1 MKFKHYLSVFLLVF
15 VVSATGTFIARIF
28 SPVEPIPIP
37 NGSIL
42 VFCHARIR
50 CPTCEKME
58 ILINR
63 TLDKFRKHA
72 KIQLLSLEYDAP
84 ENADFA
90 NRFHVGTAAIILID
104 KREGQIVKS
113 RDLTV
118 QVWEVIGSDTAF
130 CTMLEHEIRE
140 TFVL

>member
-15 VVSATGTFIARIF
+15 VVSAAGSFLARNF
-28 SPVEPIPIP
+28 WPGEPIPIP
-37 NGSIL
+37 DGNNL

-58 ILINR
+58 TLIHQ
-63 TLDKFRKHA
+63 TLDGLGDNT
-72 KIQLLSLEYDAP
+72 KIQLRSLEYDAP

-90 NRFHVGTAAIILID
+90 NRFHVGTAAVILID
-104 KREGQIVKS
+104 KRDGQIVKS

-118 QVWEVIGSDTAF
+118 EVWEFLGEDTAF
-130 CTMLEHEIRE
+130 RTMLDRELKEI
-140 TFVL
+140 FIP

>member
-15 VVSATGTFIARIF
+15 VVSATGSFIARTF
-28 SPVEPIPIP
+28 WPGEPIPIP
-37 NGSIL
+37 DGNNL

-58 ILINR
+58 TLIHQ
-63 TLDKFRKHA
+63 TLDEFGNPP

-90 NRFHVGTAAIILID
+90 NRFHVGTAAVILID
-104 KREGQIVKS
+104 KRDGQIVKS

-118 QVWEVIGSDTAF
+118 EVWEFLCDDAAF
-130 CTMLEHEIRE
+130 CMMLGRELKEI
-140 TFVL
+140 FVP